1 MPVGHFA
8 INIIGKATMPSLA
21 YSIPPWPLLNSDT
34 LFTHTLFTHT
44 QEWAA
49 DEAEERLAR
58 IDEGKDVEYGK
69 IYHKQLMAV
78 GYKEYSALNADSPP
92 EEIEEED

>member
-1 MPVGHFA
+1 MPGGQCA
-8 INIIGKATMPSLA
+8 INIIDKATMPSLA
-21 YSIPPWPLLNSDT
+21 YSDT
-34 LFTHTLFTHT
+34 HQHFYTHSFHTHT

-58 IDEGKDVEYGK
+58 IDEGKDVVYGK
-69 IYHKQLMAV
+69 IYHKQFMAV

-92 EEIEEED
+92 EEIEED